1 MAYPLGIHSILRKK
15 YMRITLLLLLTLFQ
29 NQVSAKDFDLSLG
42 FGTPYFL
49 LTEVSTVISDDYR
62 AYVNFKMGL
71 DNGVSIGLEKA
82 VINDS
87 HLIGLFAG
95 SVGTQAPDCYE
106 NETYTDFD
114 GALSDVVKCAFGVIA
129 QKTLNGVGVS
139 YSYANNGINNSGFII
154 KFDLGTGT
162 NSYTD
167 GYQSSAGIA
176 LMYSF

>member
-1 MAYPLGIHSILRKK
+1 
-15 YMRITLLLLLTLFQ
+15 MRITLLLLLTLFQ

-42 FGTPYFL
+42 FGAPYFL
-49 LTEVSTVISDDYR
+49 VTEISTVISDDYR
-62 AYVNFKMGL
+62 AYINYKMGL

-82 VINDS
+82 VINNS

-95 SVGTQAPDCYE
+95 AVGTKAPDC
-106 NETYTDFD
+106 NQNDTYTDFD
-114 GALSDVVKCAFGVIA
+114 DVIGDVVKCAFGVIT

-154 KFDLGTGT
+154 KFDVGTGT

-167 GYQSSAGIA
+167 SYQSTAGIA